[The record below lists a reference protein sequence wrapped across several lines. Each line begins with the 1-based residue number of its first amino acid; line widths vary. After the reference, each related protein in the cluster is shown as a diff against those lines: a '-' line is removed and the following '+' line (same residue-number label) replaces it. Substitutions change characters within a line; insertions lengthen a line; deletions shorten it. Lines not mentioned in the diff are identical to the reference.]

1 MCLLCNINDRAKFYW
16 KKWTNEINQSINQ
29 LRTGTDRRHGRLYYG
44 FTGIFDEGCC
54 KSPLAIYL
62 VPAKFS
68 FLIFLSYSLRNS
80 RQQDCYFYMSSR
92 LLHLVSIL
100 HLCSFGLSSSLGI
113 LFFTWAFFFIF
124 DSHFY
129 LDYLSF
135 FYSKLVRNSSR
146 ISLLHL
152 DYIHW
157 TPTNLFYD
165 KIFYDN
171 FFFHKNYLWQ
181 NFSMTKNFL

>member
-1 MCLLCNINDRAKFYW
+1 MCLLCNINNRAKFYW
-16 KKWTNEINQSINQ
+16 KKWTNEINQSVNQ

-68 FLIFLSYSLRNS
+68 FLIFLSYSLCNS
-80 RQQDCYFYMSSR
+80 RQQDRNFYMSSR

-124 DSHFY
+124 DSLLY

-135 FYSKLVRNSSR
+135 FLFKIGTQFFTDLSYSLR
-146 ISLLHL
+146 LYTL
-152 DYIHW
+152 DPYKSFLW
-157 TPTNLFYD
+157 QN
-165 KIFYDN
+165 FYDN
-171 FFFHKNYLWQ
+171 FFFIKIIYD
-181 NFSMTKNFL
+181 KNFYDKTFL